1 MNAEQLKERL
11 KKGVKL
17 RQISDL
23 KGPCD
28 RLYEIISVRTRDVS
42 LYREGATAPVYLS
55 FPKTKHLKPI
65 LEEGC
70 EVGFTIDIEGS
81 KGELRYLFVNQEMPE

>member
-17 RQISDL
+17 HQVSDL

-28 RLYEIISVRTRDVS
+28 RTYEIISVRTRDVS
-42 LYREGATAPVYLS
+42 LYREGAIAPVYLA
-55 FPKTKHLKPI
+55 FPKTKNLKAV
-65 LEEGC
+65 LDGDR
-70 EVGFTIDIEGS
+70 EVGFSIEIDGS
-81 KGELRYLFVNQEMPE
+81 KGELKYFFVD